1 MKFASLS
8 RAVALSLAG
17 ATAANAATT
26 LGRAASASPNQ
37 ATAPSAACPT
47 GPGALSYN
55 TDCAP
60 VAGTI
65 ACGADGLVTTAE
77 NSYYRRYVFPAGTP
91 ANATVNS
98 VRYAIETA
106 TGTIAG
112 AQVRLYTIPTGT
124 ALTTGAL
131 TQIGSAALTVAAGTT
146 LAEQTVAISPAAVVD
161 TPATKDI
168 VVELFQ
174 PDLEPASAALAFGSN
189 GTGTGV
195 TYIRAPDCGITQ
207 PTDMASIG
215 FPTVKIIASLTGT
228 GLPVELQD
236 YSVD

>member
-1 MKFASLS
+1 MKVVSLS
-8 RAVALSLAG
+8 LAVALSLAG
-17 ATAANAATT
+17 ATAANAAT
-26 LGRAASASPNQ
+26 LNRAAASTH
-37 ATAPSAACPT
+37 AAVSPSAACPT

-60 VAGTI
+60 VTGTI
-65 ACGADGLVTTAE
+65 ACGATGLVTTAE

-91 ANATVNS
+91 ANATVNA

-112 AQVRLYTIPTGT
+112 AQVRLHTIPTGT
-124 ALTTGAL
+124 ALTTAAL
-131 TQIGSAALTVAAGTT
+131 TQIGAATLTVAGGTS
-146 LAEQTVAISPAAVVD
+146 LAEQTVTITPAAVVD

-168 VVELFQ
+168 VVELFE
-174 PDLEPASAALAFGSN
+174 PDLEPTASALVFGSN
-189 GTGTGV
+189 GTGTGI
-195 TYIRAPDCGITQ
+195 TYIRAPDCGIAQ
-207 PTDMASIG
+207 PTDMATIG
-215 FPTVKIIASLTGT
+215 FAAVKIIASLTGT